1 MNETSPLLLVGVG
14 TSGAR
19 MVRGVLRAFGEPLR
33 HVTLDTDAASA
44 ELADENFV
52 LLGGDRL
59 SGLGSGGDVVNAR
72 LAAEDSIASLEP
84 HLTGVRLALLVAAL
98 GGGTGGGATLEIVK
112 RLAEAG
118 IPTVVFATLPF
129 AFEGDER
136 QRNARGILSM
146 IEDEANAT
154 FFLPL
159 DKLVG
164 GVDNME
170 EAFRRAIDTVSSGLT
185 LFWRLVAKPGYIRLD
200 LERIRHLVQGAG
212 RGRFA
217 TVTCQG
223 ANRAEE
229 AVDALVRSEMLATA
243 HGPVRAAL
251 CGVLAGEDLRLSEL
265 DTISTGLLQAFGTSL
280 SFSLGTVNDETT
292 FSGRL
297 SVVVLLFEGK
307 RTEGATAG
315 AHATRRG
322 RERDRNPLAVGPS
335 GRGRFNNAE
344 RTQWHGEDVDV
355 PTFLRQNI
363 TLEM

>member
-1 MNETSPLLLVGVG
+1 MNGTNPLLLVGVG

-33 HVTLDTDAASA
+33 HVTLDTDASSA
-44 ELADENFV
+44 EISDESFI
-52 LLGGDRL
+52 LLGGERL
-59 SGLGSGGDVVNAR
+59 SGLGSGGDIVRAR
-72 LAAEDSIASLEP
+72 LAAEDSIAALEP
-84 HLTGVRLALLVAAL
+84 HLTGVRLALLVTAL

-112 RLAEAG
+112 RLALAG
-118 IPTVVFATLPF
+118 IPTIVFATLPF
-129 AFEGDER
+129 SFEGDER

-146 IEDEANAT
+146 IEDAANAS

-164 GVDNME
+164 DTDNMA

-185 LFWRLVAKPGYIRLD
+185 LFWRLIEKPGYIRLD
-200 LERIRHLVQGAG
+200 LERIRQLIQGAG

-223 ANRAEE
+223 PARAEE
-229 AVDALVRSEMLATA
+229 AVDALVRSELLATA
-243 HGPVRAAL
+243 NGPVRVAL
-251 CGVLAGEDLRLSEL
+251 CGVLAGDDLRLSEL
-265 DTISTGLLQAFGTSL
+265 NTISTGLLQAFGTSL
-280 SFSLGTVNDETT
+280 TFNLGTVNDEAT

-297 SVVVLLFEGK
+297 SVVVVLFEGR
-307 RTEGATAG
+307 RTEESPA
-315 AHATRRG
+315 ATRKG
-322 RERDRNPLAVGPS
+322 RARDRNPLAIGPN

-355 PTFLRQNI
+355 PTFLRENI